1 MQPAM
6 SVLDIMTS
14 EVLNVIMTEMMGV
27 AETKR
32 RFAELIDRVLD
43 GERFVVTRRG
53 RPVAALVP
61 ATDAAASEPSPYLGL
76 AAFAGAMAD
85 VPEFEAIMAEVVA
98 SRKDE
103 RQRPAPDLGFELE

>member
-1 MQPAM
+1 MAR
-6 SVLDIMTS
+6 LDIMTFR
-14 EVLNVIMTEMMGV
+14 VFNVIMTESMGA
-27 AETKR
+27 AETKQ

-53 RPVAALVP
+53 RAVAALVP
-61 ATDAAASEPSPYLGL
+61 ATDAAVTEPSPYLGL
-76 AAFAGAMAD
+76 AAFAGALAG
-85 VPEFEAIMAEVVA
+85 VPEFEGIMAEVVA

>member
-1 MQPAM
+1 M
-6 SVLDIMTS
+6 SILDIMT
-14 EVLNVIMTEMMGV
+14 ERLLDVIMTETMGI
-27 AETKR
+27 AETKQ

-61 ATDAAASEPSPYLGL
+61 ATAEATSEPTPYLGL
-76 AAFAGAMAD
+76 AAFAGALSD
-85 VPEFEAIMAEVVA
+85 VPEFEEIMADVVA

-103 RQRPAPDLGFELE
+103 RQRPAPEFE

>member
-1 MQPAM
+1 
-6 SVLDIMTS
+6 MTS
-14 EVLNVIMTEMMGV
+14 QVFNVMMTERMGV
-27 AETKR
+27 AETKQ

-61 ATDAAASEPSPYLGL
+61 ATDDATSEPSRFLGL

-85 VPEFEAIMAEVVA
+85 VPEFEAVMAEVIA

-103 RQRPAPDLGFELE
+103 RQRPAPDLGFDLE

>member
-1 MQPAM
+1 MAA
-6 SVLDIMTS
+6 LDIMTF
-14 EVLNVIMTEMMGV
+14 EVFNVIMTEQMGV
-27 AETKR
+27 AETKQ

-43 GERFVVTRRG
+43 GERFIVTRRG

-61 ATDAAASEPSPYLGL
+61 ATADATNEPSRFLGL

-85 VPEFEAIMAEVVA
+85 VPEFEAVMAEVIA

-103 RQRPAPDLGFELE
+103 RQRPAPDLGFDLE

>member
-1 MQPAM
+1 M
-6 SVLDIMTS
+6 VRLDIMTFR
-14 EVLNVIMTEMMGV
+14 VLNVIMTEEMGV
-27 AETKR
+27 AETKQ

-43 GERFVVTRRG
+43 GERFIVTRRG

-61 ATDAAASEPSPYLGL
+61 ATDDATNEPSRFLGL

-85 VPEFEAIMAEVVA
+85 VPEFEAVMAEVIA

-103 RQRPAPDLGFELE
+103 RQRPAPDLGFDLE